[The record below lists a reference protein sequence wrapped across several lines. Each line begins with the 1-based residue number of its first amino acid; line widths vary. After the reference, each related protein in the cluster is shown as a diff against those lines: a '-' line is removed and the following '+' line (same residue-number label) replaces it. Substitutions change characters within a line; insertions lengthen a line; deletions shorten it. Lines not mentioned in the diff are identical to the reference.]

1 MLENI
6 LRFALQ
12 QRYVVIAVSVIM
24 ALVGAWAWTVL
35 PIVAYPDVADTE
47 VAIISKYNGRPAEEV
62 EQQIT
67 IPIERALNAVP
78 RVVSRR
84 SRTMFGLSVVRL
96 TFQEGTDD
104 YFARQQ
110 VLEKLKEA
118 TLPEGVEPELGPLS
132 TPVGEILRYVV
143 ESTSGTH
150 SVSELRELHDWLI
163 TPKLLQATGIADIV
177 NFGGLVKQF
186 NVVINPTQLERYHL
200 TIQQLSDAV
209 QANNESTGGNI
220 IRFGSSQLAIRSVG
234 RITKREDIEK
244 IVVATQN
251 GVPIFVRDLAS
262 VETGSLVPSGVLG
275 YTDKRRRDAEG
286 RAIDVDNGVEGIVLM
301 RRGENPS
308 EVLLSVKE
316 KIAELNA
323 GKLPD
328 GVSIVIMYDRKD
340 LVDSTLE
347 TVAHTLFEGVSIV
360 MIVLIFFLGNVRA
373 AISVA
378 MTIPLSLLFAF
389 IVMNVTGI
397 PANLLSLGAID
408 FGIIVDSAVVMVEA
422 IMRHIGHAT
431 EEQRRKGVRSLIFN
445 ATTEVQRQI
454 VFAVIIIICAYLPL
468 FTLQRVEGKLF
479 SPMAYTLSYAIG
491 GSLLLALTIVPV
503 LCSFLLAKNFH
514 EWHNPIVAFLEKMY
528 RKAVSISLRRPLPFI
543 GAALALTVVAVLV
556 STRVGTEFLPELD
569 EGGFNIRCVL
579 PSGVSLAT
587 ARDYPKIIR
596 EEIGAF
602 DEVKLMISQLGRND
616 DGTDPF
622 GPNRI
627 ETLVQLTPYG
637 SWTSGKTKREL
648 LKEIKS
654 RLEARLPGALFS
666 FSQPILDNVTE
677 AVTGSAADLAVL
689 VGGDNVKDLR
699 TVGNS
704 VLTVIRQIRG
714 ASESGIEQEGPQT
727 QLVVQIDREAA
738 ARYGINVRDI
748 DATIELAIA
757 GKEITQLYEGE
768 RRFGVALRYTQE
780 DRSTPDAIAN
790 MLILTASGLKIPMNQ
805 VAKVEL
811 IEGQTIVAR
820 EDGRRQL
827 IVRTNIRERDQ
838 GSYVAE
844 AQKAVAQ
851 AMKDKKI
858 VMPEKY
864 TLEWGGQFENL
875 TRAKNRLLIVI
886 PITLLIIFLVLFL
899 LFDNSPKY
907 AGIVMMNVP
916 FALVGGIGALWLR
929 GINFSVSSGVGFV
942 SLFGVAVMSGV
953 LLISY
958 INLLRFEKMMCLRRA
973 VIEGAVT
980 QFRPIMMMMMVALIG
995 LIPAAL
1001 ATGIGSDVQRP
1012 LASVIVG
1019 GLVSAL
1025 ILTLLAMPAMYYSIE
1040 ARGVRKRQAEQRK
1053 KQHDRAMNKEHQSEE
1068 F

>member
-6 LRFALQ
+6 LRFALR
-12 QRYVVIAVSVIM
+12 QRYVVLAVAFLM
-24 ALVGAWAWTVL
+24 ALVGAWAWTIL

-47 VAIISKYNGRPAEEV
+47 VAIITKFNGRPAEEV

-67 IPIERALNAVP
+67 IPVERALNAVP

-118 TLPEGVEPELGPLS
+118 ELPEGSETSLGPLS

-143 ESTSGTH
+143 ESTTGTH
-150 SVSELRELHDWLI
+150 SASELRELHDWVI
-163 TPKLLQATGIADIV
+163 TPKLLQASGVADIV
-177 NFGGLVKQF
+177 NFGGIVKQF
-186 NVVINPTQLERYHL
+186 NVIINPTQLERYRL
-200 TIQQLSDAV
+200 TIQQLSDAI

-220 IRFGSSQLAIRSVG
+220 IQFGASQLAIRSVG
-234 RITKREDIEK
+234 RITRREDIEK
-244 IVVATQN
+244 IVVSTQN
-251 GVPIFVRDLAS
+251 GVPIFVRDVAS
-262 VETGSLVPSGVLG
+262 VELGSLAPSGVLG
-275 YTDKRRRDAEG
+275 YTDKRRRTSEDDV
-286 RAIDVDNGVEGIVLM
+286 IDVDNGVEGIVLM
-301 RRGENPS
+301 RRGEIPS
-308 EVLLSVKE
+308 DVLVSVKE
-316 KIAELNA
+316 KIEELNN
-323 GKLPD
+323 GKLPK
-328 GVSIVIMYDRKD
+328 GVKIIIMYDRKD

-389 IVMNVTGI
+389 IVMNFTGI

-422 IMRHIGHAT
+422 IMRHLGHT
-431 EEQRRKGVRSLIFN
+431 SEEERRKGVKKFIFN
-445 ATTEVQRQI
+445 AASEVQRQI

-503 LCSFLLAKNFH
+503 LCSFLLAKNFS
-514 EWHNPIVAFLEKMY
+514 EWHNPIVAGLQKLY
-528 RKAVSISLRRPLPFI
+528 RRSVMLSVRRPLPFV
-543 GAALALTVVAVLV
+543 GGALALIVGAILLAG
-556 STRVGTEFLPELD
+556 RVGTEFLPELD

-579 PSGVSLAT
+579 PSGVALSV
-587 ARDYPKIIR
+587 AREYPKIIR
-596 EEIGAF
+596 EEIASF
-602 DEVKLMISQLGRND
+602 EEVKLLLSQHGRND

-627 ETLVQLTPYG
+627 ETLVQLTPYS
-637 SWTSGKTKREL
+637 SWKSGKTKREL

-654 RLEARLPGALFS
+654 RLEARLPGAMFS

-677 AVTGSAADLAVL
+677 AVTGSAADLAVI
-689 VGGDNVKDLR
+689 VGGDDIPKMRGVAD
-699 TVGNS
+699 S
-704 VLTVIRQIRG
+704 ILTIIRGVQG

-738 ARYGINVRDI
+738 ARYGINVRDV

-757 GKEITQLYEGE
+757 GKQITQLYEGE
-768 RRFGVALRYTQE
+768 RRFGVALRYTQQE
-780 DRSTPDAIAN
+780 RSTPESIAN
-790 MLILTASGLKIPMNQ
+790 MLILTESGLKIPMNQ
-805 VAKVEL
+805 VANVQL
-811 IEGQTIVAR
+811 LDGQTIIAR
-820 EDGRRQL
+820 QDGRRQM

-844 AQKAVAQ
+844 AQKNLALAQ
-851 AMKDKKI
+851 ADKRL
-858 VMPEKY
+858 VLPEKY
-864 TLEWGGQFENL
+864 TIDWGGQFENL
-875 TRAKNRLLIVI
+875 TRAKNRLVVVI
-886 PITLLIIFLVLFL
+886 PITLIIIFFVLYL

-916 FALVGGIGALWLR
+916 FALVGGITALWLR
-929 GINFSVSSGVGFV
+929 HINISVSSGVGFV

-958 INLLRFEKMMCLRRA
+958 INSLRFEKMMCLRRA

-980 QFRPIMMMMMVALIG
+980 QFRPIMMMMSVALIG

-1012 LASVIVG
+1012 LATVIVG
-1019 GLVSAL
+1019 GLISAL
-1025 ILTLLAMPAMYYSIE
+1025 ILTLLVMPVMYYLIE
-1040 ARGVRKRQAEQRK
+1040 ARSVRKRQQLLRK
-1053 KQHDRAMNKEHQSEE
+1053 QVSGVQAD
-1068 F
+1068 